1 MSEHNKSI
9 DRTKVILSTITFIL
23 SLITL
28 LISLKLFVNLGIFAD
43 EYNSSPVLVDG
54 GTFWLL
60 TDWLRIALLFTLCVF
75 SGIGIVRARK

>member
-1 MSEHNKSI
+1 
-9 DRTKVILSTITFIL
+9 
-23 SLITL
+23 
-28 LISLKLFVNLGIFAD
+28 VNLGIFAD